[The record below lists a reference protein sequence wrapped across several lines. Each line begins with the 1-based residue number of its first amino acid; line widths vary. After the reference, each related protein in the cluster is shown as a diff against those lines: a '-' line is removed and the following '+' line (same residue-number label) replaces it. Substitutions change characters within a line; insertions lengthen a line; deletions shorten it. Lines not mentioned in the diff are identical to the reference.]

1 MWWVW
6 GIPIVANWLEFYE
19 SQIPGFHL
27 GFPVVK
33 PLVVLYFF
41 QGWTYP
47 KVILPLSLSFNYP
60 LILIYAFNKQ
70 HDMLQMSNLG
80 CHSNVANVY
89 HVPSTS
95 SFSGHRM
102 RLITWHLAWCIH
114 VLMKEINL
122 ISAINAWP
130 GPLGVFGEGPSAQ
143 VLRHQMSALH
153 CSQSLGLCLSL
164 LTRE

>member
-33 PLVVLYFF
+33 PLVVLHFF

-47 KVILPLSLSFNYP
+47 RVILPLSLSFNYP

-80 CHSNVANVY
+80 CH
-89 HVPSTS
+89 
-95 SFSGHRM
+95 SGHRM